1 MGNYR
6 VCVYAICKNEAKFA
20 RRWMASMSEAD
31 DIVVLDTGSTDGT
44 PELLRSALR
53 AIKEA
58 LTAAVP
64 GDFPSGQ
71 VGQARDLLLQYAARV
86 PSSRLVIAR
95 LCLEQPCQTPAASL
109 RLEEAFRRYL
119 NSEAFFYQ
127 ESVFSYCFLL
137 GLSAVSIRDQL
148 QLIEYALRKLRG
160 EAGTMLHCRAALF
173 LSDLADPTSV
183 VSEYETLLALEPQRF
198 FCDDWPIISRALR
211 EQSYA
216 PLPDHAALSALQMEL
231 MQATLSGSGD
241 TIIRLLHTLYRNNL
255 KRSRDLKAF
264 RVAEAQL
271 REVLGCIYSIS
282 RRPMDSA
289 PAQEPALWSIE
300 DAMERQI
307 HAFRRAIPLQSKES
321 GSLSPLV
328 LRTLELLTQRHDQT
342 VYVSAIAAELGVTDS
357 HLSRSFKQ
365 QLGIGIAEYIRYVRV
380 YAAAAE
386 LCTGDARIR
395 DVAEHHGFSDSK
407 YFSKVFHQLLGLT
420 PSQWLQRHA
429 QSGAAQEVLA

>member
-1 MGNYR
+1 
-6 VCVYAICKNEAKFA
+6 
-20 RRWMASMSEAD
+20 
-31 DIVVLDTGSTDGT
+31 
-44 PELLRSALR
+44 
-53 AIKEA
+53 
-58 LTAAVP
+58 
-64 GDFPSGQ
+64 
-71 VGQARDLLLQYAARV
+71 
-86 PSSRLVIAR
+86 
-95 LCLEQPCQTPAASL
+95 
-109 RLEEAFRRYL
+109 
-119 NSEAFFYQ
+119 
-127 ESVFSYCFLL
+127 
-137 GLSAVSIRDQL
+137 
-148 QLIEYALRKLRG
+148 
-160 EAGTMLHCRAALF
+160 
-173 LSDLADPTSV
+173 
-183 VSEYETLLALEPQRF
+183 
-198 FCDDWPIISRALR
+198 
-211 EQSYA
+211 
-216 PLPDHAALSALQMEL
+216 MEL

-271 REVLGCIYSIS
+271 REMLGCIYSIS

-300 DAMERQI
+300 DTMERQI

-321 GSLSPLV
+321 SSLSPLV

-395 DVAEHHGFSDSK
+395 DEAEHHGFSDSK
-407 YFSKVFHQLLGLT
+407 YFSKVFHQVLGLT